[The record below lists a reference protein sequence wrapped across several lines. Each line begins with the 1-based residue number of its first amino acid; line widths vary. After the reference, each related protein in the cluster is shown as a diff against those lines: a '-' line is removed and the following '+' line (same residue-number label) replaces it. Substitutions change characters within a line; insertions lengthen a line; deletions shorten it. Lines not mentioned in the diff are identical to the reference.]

1 MSERRPIYLLA
12 GGRGGGDMTAILRL
26 VFRDI
31 GVPSPTIAY
40 VGSAS
45 DDNPAFFERISGMVK
60 GAGKGKFV
68 LAPTC
73 DGKADIKKTVKTIE
87 SADAVF
93 VSGGDVEAG
102 MQVLERRGIAG
113 IFAELYRQGK
123 FLFGVSAGS
132 IMLAEKWVRWRD
144 PDDDSTAELFT
155 CLGVAPVIC
164 DTHGEGEGWEELRAA
179 VSLRPE
185 GTLGYGITSNTCL
198 RVQADGRVEALA
210 GPVARYVRRGNEV
223 LKQPDLKPAPGNA

>member
-1 MSERRPIYLLA
+1 MPERRPIYLLA
-12 GGRGGGDMTAILRL
+12 GGRGGGDMTAILRV

-31 GVPSPTIAY
+31 GVASPTIAY

-45 DDNPAFFERISGMVK
+45 DDNPAFFQRISGMVK

-68 LAPTC
+68 LAPTV
-73 DGKADIKKTVKTIE
+73 DEKADIEKTVKIIE

-102 MQVLERRGIAG
+102 VQVLESRGIAG

-123 FLFGVSAGS
+123 FFFGVSAGS
-132 IMLAEKWVRWRD
+132 IMLADKWVRWRD
-144 PDDDSTAELFT
+144 PDDDSTAELFN

-179 VSLRPE
+179 IALSPE
-185 GTLGYGITSNTCL
+185 GTVGYGITSNTCL
-198 RVQADGRVEALA
+198 RVDPDGKVAVLA
-210 GPVARYVRRGNEV
+210 GPVARYLRRGKSV
-223 LKQPDLKPAPGNA
+223 VKQPDLVPTIEI